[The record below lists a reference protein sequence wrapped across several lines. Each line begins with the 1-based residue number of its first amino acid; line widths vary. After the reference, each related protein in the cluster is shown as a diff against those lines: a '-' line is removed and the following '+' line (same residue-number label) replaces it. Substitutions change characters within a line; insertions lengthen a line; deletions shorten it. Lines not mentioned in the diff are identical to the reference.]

1 MTQPTE
7 IDTRPVWTIDAIN
20 ALPAV
25 IGVDLATQIL
35 GLGRSTGRRLLREG
49 AYPVPGVV
57 RWGSQWRVP
66 TSQIRAVLGLDDQ
79 AAPTEPQA
87 TAEAARLALR
97 RAAAEAE
104 LREVQQAERALLG
117 KSTTAVSA

>member
-1 MTQPTE
+1 MTHPTE
-7 IDTRPVWTIDAIN
+7 IKTRPAWTSEAIR

-49 AYPVPGVV
+49 SYPVTVV

-66 TSQIRAVLGLDDQ
+66 TSHIRAVLGLDDQ
-79 AAPTEPQA
+79 PAPTAPQT